1 MAMKLT
7 ESTPPTGTKPTK
19 KKRRRSHAPS
29 AYNLFVK
36 AHYDSV
42 RSIKTPQDR
51 MKELG
56 RLWRKHKE
64 AGKSKKS
71 KESKE
76 SASIPDSKK

>member
-1 MAMKLT
+1 MAMKTT
-7 ESTPPTGTKPTK
+7 ESPPSTK

-56 RLWRKHKE
+56 RLWRKHKG
-64 AGKSKKS
+64 AGKSKEI

-76 SASIPDSKK
+76 SASTSDSKK

>member
-1 MAMKLT
+1 MKTT
-7 ESTPPTGTKPTK
+7 ESPPSTK

-56 RLWRKHKE
+56 RLWRKHKG
-64 AGKSKKS
+64 AGKSEKS
-71 KESKE
+71 KESQKG
-76 SASIPDSKK
+76 APTPDSKK

>member
-1 MAMKLT
+1 MKTT
-7 ESTPPTGTKPTK
+7 ESPPPTK

-56 RLWRKHKE
+56 RLWRKHKG
-64 AGKSKKS
+64 AGES
-71 KESKE
+71 KESKG
-76 SASIPDSKK
+76 SASTSDSKK